1 MRRFRIAARRRSTRR
16 SSPPTTPFP
25 PQVTHQRE
33 QGESVAVPPEAADPA
48 DDHVFDHGH
57 FPEFLPARG
66 VGEVH
71 LNGRQAAVV
80 QGVPDG
86 HAGVRVRRGVDH
98 DPVEAPLRRLE
109 PLDDL
114 ALVVRLEEG
123 DRRALRPG
131 RRRHLF
137 ADVGKCFPPVDGRLA
152 LPENVQVGTVDEQD
166 PERPL
171 PLHSIPPARRAA
183 WRRRNRHFPGTV
195 PGSVTITRKYSGA
208 TLRMNTCARSPPRW
222 TSSAAPSPFSAAM
235 RSDSRKNWT
244 ISAERAERSRSSPGA
259 RHSSTVSPSTPA
271 SAPEVTPGSLRWIS
285 SNTSRKVI
293 SVLLRHGF
301 EEPEELRFR

>member
-1 MRRFRIAARRRSTRR
+1 MK
-16 SSPPTTPFP
+16 PFP

-33 QGESVAVPPEAADPA
+33 QGEGVAVPPEAADPS
-48 DDHVFDHGH
+48 DNHVFDQGY
-57 FPEFLPARG
+57 FPEILTARG

-71 LNGRQAAVV
+71 LDGRQAAVE
-80 QGVPDG
+80 QGVPDS
-86 HAGVRVRRGVDH
+86 HAGVRVCRGIDH
-98 DPVEAPLRRLE
+98 NPVEAPLRCLE

-131 RRRHLF
+131 RCHHRF
-137 ADVGKCFPPVDGRLA
+137 ADVGQRFPSVEGRLA

-166 PERPL
+166 PEHPL
-171 PLHSIPPARRAA
+171 PFHNISRVRRAA

-259 RHSSTVSPSTPA
+259 RHSSTVSPSAPA
-271 SAPEVTPGSLRWIS
+271 SAPEVTP
-285 SNTSRKVI
+285 
-293 SVLLRHGF
+293 
-301 EEPEELRFR
+301 